1 MYTSRNRTSPVLGT
15 LVALGTYNDR
25 ACTIKAIDH
34 VYGLHSTAG
43 IWAAYIGLPGIAV
56 GGFLNYL
63 TGSEVALYLGAFVGN
78 WLFCFCLFKVVL
90 ILRNR
95 FG

>member
-1 MYTSRNRTSPVLGT
+1 M
-15 LVALGTYNDR
+15 
-25 ACTIKAIDH
+25 KAIDH
-34 VYGLHSTAG
+34 VYGLHSTSG
-43 IWAAYIGLPGIAV
+43 IWAAYSGLPGMAV

-63 TGSEVALYLGAFVGN
+63 TGSVVALYLGAFVGN
-78 WLFCFCLFKVVL
+78 WLFWFYLFKIVL

>member
-1 MYTSRNRTSPVLGT
+1 M
-15 LVALGTYNDR
+15 
-25 ACTIKAIDH
+25 KAIDH
-34 VYGLHSTAG
+34 VYGLHSTPG
-43 IWAAYIGLPGIAV
+43 IWAAYIGLPGMAV

-78 WLFCFCLFKVVL
+78 WLFCFCLFKTVL

-95 FG
+95 FSR